1 MGRDR
6 QIDRSN
12 ILGNIPSKFGKMDIA
27 NKTRFYRSSKRFDLF
42 SGQWEA
48 KRLENHRKK
57 VENAGPRIDVQ
68 TPKSANF
75 QHVKVK
81 AKKLQKEEERSYEIL
96 SNNLILLRHLTKI
109 ASSKRVP
116 DDMKPKEKKNL
127 YEQILLFRR
136 SQLRN
141 MIDEENEALEE
152 KEDQLR
158 FFVNSEER
166 ELAKKK

>member
-1 MGRDR
+1 M
-6 QIDRSN
+6 
-12 ILGNIPSKFGKMDIA
+12 
-27 NKTRFYRSSKRFDLF
+27 
-42 SGQWEA
+42 
-48 KRLENHRKK
+48 
-57 VENAGPRIDVQ
+57 
-68 TPKSANF
+68 
-75 QHVKVK
+75 K

-96 SNNLILLRHLTKI
+96 SNNLILLRHLTEI

-166 ELAKKK
+166 EFAKKKEKQSKMKLQVVCRIAEAQGSRWALEPSWEFTTYRKLEKLRSTALHVEVSLSVNMG

>member
-1 MGRDR
+1 M
-6 QIDRSN
+6 
-12 ILGNIPSKFGKMDIA
+12 
-27 NKTRFYRSSKRFDLF
+27 
-42 SGQWEA
+42 
-48 KRLENHRKK
+48 
-57 VENAGPRIDVQ
+57 
-68 TPKSANF
+68 
-75 QHVKVK
+75 K

-96 SNNLILLRHLTKI
+96 SNNLILLRHLTEI

-166 ELAKKK
+166 EFAKKKEKQSKKKLKNWEYTYIVWKSLKNVS